1 MSKAKGKQ
9 RAASP
14 FINDDTEDDAESE
27 STDGNAHLHGNG
39 MCFPIL
45 YMRTTKST
53 NNLSCL

>member
-9 RAASP
+9 CAASP

-27 STDGNAHLHGNG
+27 STDGNAHAHGNG

-45 YMRTTKST
+45 YMHTT